1 MLYELVQNIANR
13 KILNCLVSDLSKY
26 HFVHYKS
33 HMELP
38 GIESRPVWKEIG
50 K

>member
-13 KILNCLVSDLSKY
+13 KILKFMDSDLSIY

-50 K
+50 I